1 MAVAL
6 ERAPK
11 AINWVDRVDD
21 LSWLPVD
28 GDDGWASLDALP
40 SATTK
45 LLHEIGATYA
55 PFLVANAKALMSG
68 ADEVSC
74 EITGGTYRQAP
85 FKYQGKC
92 LQWLR
97 EAYAAL
103 SDTDRERVDGV
114 LAGTGC
120 EILVG

>member
-1 MAVAL
+1 M
-6 ERAPK
+6 
-11 AINWVDRVDD
+11 
-21 LSWLPVD
+21 
-28 GDDGWASLDALP
+28 
-40 SATTK
+40 
-45 LLHEIGATYA
+45 
-55 PFLVANAKALMSG
+55 
-68 ADEVSC
+68 SC
-74 EITGGTYRQAP
+74 EIAGGTYRQAP

-103 SDTDRERVDGV
+103 SDADRERVDGV